1 MINAMAGGTPAPP
14 TIPVPSAQCLVP
26 LEDLH
31 LFRFAADL
39 LRPRQRVLPSAWAEA
54 NVRLGAQATAQAG
67 AFKAGYLPWLHAMLD
82 RVHQRPGCVGEIW
95 MCPAQVAKT
104 TCMIVKLFS
113 EIDTLPG
120 DVLYLLE
127 SDDKCR
133 EIAAEKISPMLD
145 DAKGGALRRQS
156 EKAKDE
162 GRRGTMLH
170 VVMPQSRLVIA
181 SAGSESA
188 TTSGSYRV
196 VVIDEF
202 EMSADALMNRKGGDI
217 WTSAKNRIKRWTM
230 RGRISAF
237 GHPRLADQ
245 GLALKFD
252 ELSDQG
258 CWMFNC
264 PHCDRAVF
272 PRWRS
277 VRYRALRDDGKPD
290 PASAWLACPHCGEE
304 ITDAQRKLA
313 VWPKDGQ
320 PGGRPGGSG
329 RVESLL
335 APEEAARREFA
346 GLWITALCDP
356 NWSVAAL
363 AKDKLD
369 AEITAERGEQP
380 EAIADWWN
388 KTQGEPMQAVG
399 RSDIPD
405 EAFASC
411 RIDMDSPAI
420 PSDIEVVT
428 VGVDLGAPIEM
439 PTLYVSAIG
448 WGVNGTHYLLDAF
461 NIRGVGNWAAYHHY
475 LAQARWRTLD
485 DRILGV
491 AADCVDPNYSP
502 AQAMDQARERVYSAA
517 GSAVRRMVARFDAS
531 MKADL
536 ALRMAPEAKRYK
548 PGSEHLGQLEYH
560 YAHRHTWVDRLLRTF
575 IDKRLK
581 VALAPGVELPR
592 GWREHMSANVL
603 MPVKDKTGWE
613 TGRVEWQRVAHNVF
627 DDWMT
632 SATYALIAAVVG
644 GNLDRLHVR
653 RAARE
658 ADRAG
663 SGRGSGSTGHGGVGF
678 QVPVFE

>member
-1 MINAMAGGTPAPP
+1 M
-14 TIPVPSAQCLVP
+14 PSAQCPVP
-26 LEDLH
+26 SVPPEDLH
-31 LFRFAADL
+31 LYRFAADM
-39 LRPRQRVLPSAWAEA
+39 LRARPKVRPSEWAER
-54 NVRLGAQATAQAG
+54 NVRLGAETTAQAG
-67 AFKAGYLPWLHAMLD
+67 AFKASYLPWLYDMLD
-82 RVHQRPGCVGEIW
+82 RLYDKPGCVGEIW

-104 TCMIVKLFS
+104 TCMIIKLFAELDS
-113 EIDTLPG
+113 SPG

-145 DAKGGALRRQS
+145 EAKGGALRRQS
-156 EKAKDE
+156 DRAKED

-170 VVMPQSRLVIA
+170 VVFPQSRLVIA
-181 SAGSESA
+181 SGGSESA

-196 VVIDEF
+196 VVIDEY
-202 EMSADALMNRKGGDI
+202 EMTSDALLNRKGGDI
-217 WTSAKNRIKRWTM
+217 WTSAKNRIKRWRM

-258 CWMFNC
+258 CWTFDC
-264 PHCDRAVF
+264 PHCQGPVF
-272 PRWRS
+272 PRWRN
-277 VRYRALRDDGKPD
+277 VRYRRRRDDGKPD
-290 PASAWLACPHCGEE
+290 PASAFLACPHCGEE

-313 VWPKDGQ
+313 VWPREGK

-335 APEEAARREFA
+335 APEEAAAREFA

-356 NWSVAAL
+356 NWTVAAL
-363 AKDKLD
+363 ARDKLD
-369 AEITAERGEQP
+369 AELTAERGDNA
-380 EAIADWWN
+380 EAIVDWWN

-411 RIDMDSPAI
+411 QITLESPAV
-420 PSDIEVVT
+420 PADIEMVT
-428 VGVDLGAPIEM
+428 VGVDLGAPIET
-439 PTLYVSAIG
+439 PTLYVSTIG

-475 LAQARWRTLD
+475 LQTARWHTSQG
-485 DRILGV
+485 RIIGV
-491 AADCVDPNYSP
+491 TADCTDPNYAP
-502 AQAMDQARERVYSAA
+502 AQAMDQARAMLYSES
-517 GSAVRRMVARFDAS
+517 GTKIRRMVARFDPS
-531 MKADL
+531 MKHDQ
-536 ALRMAPEAKRYK
+536 ALRMAPDAKRYK
-548 PGSEHLGQLEYH
+548 PGAEHLGMLEYY
-560 YAHRHTWVDRLLRTF
+560 YAHRHTWVDRFLRTF

-581 VALAPGVELPR
+581 VALPPGRSLPK

-603 MPVKDKTGWE
+603 MPVKDKTGWD
-613 TGRVEWQRVAHNVF
+613 TGRVEWQRVAHTVY

-632 SATYALIAAVVG
+632 SPTYALIAAVVG
-644 GNLDRLHVR
+644 GDLERLKAR
-653 RAARE
+653 RMGRE
-658 ADRAG
+658 LTG
-663 SGRGSGSTGHGGVGF
+663 SPERPRRSGIGLI
-678 QVPVFE
+678 VPEFE